1 MKSSDLKKLKVEE
14 KKILDYFVKF
24 CEENNLTYYLA
35 YGTLIGAVR
44 HKGFIP
50 WDDDIDVHM
59 PADDYIKFLKL
70 FKEKNKNDDYFL
82 QTIETEKYY
91 HATFAK
97 IRKNHSCMVEKE
109 WSYMKIHKGINI
121 DIFPLYPYPDNKKD
135 RKKFRFL
142 LKLSTLLVSKN
153 NKTNSVKNKIVF
165 GILRII
171 PRKITNKWS
180 SKIVYKLLNYKGVYS
195 KYITEACEI
204 GYDREWFDKSV
215 KLEFEGAKYNAPSG
229 YDQVLTSYYG
239 DYMTP
244 PKIEDR
250 VGHGEI
256 ILSFDKNYDELI

>member
-121 DIFPLYPYPDNKKD
+121 DIFPLYPYPDNQND
-135 RKKFRFL
+135 RRKFRFL

-153 NKTNSVKNKIVF
+153 NKTSSIKNKIVF
-165 GILRII
+165 GILRVI
-171 PRKITNKWS
+171 PRKVTNKWS
-180 SKIVYKLLNYKGVYS
+180 SNIIYKLLNYRGAYS
-195 KYITEACEI
+195 KYITEACEV
-204 GYDREWFDKSV
+204 GYDREWFDNST
-215 KLEFEGAKYNAPSG
+215 KLEFEGTKYNAPSG
-229 YDQVLTSYYG
+229 YDSVLTSCYG

-244 PKIEDR
+244 PKVEDR
-250 VGHGEI
+250 SGHGDI
-256 ILSFDKNYDELI
+256 ILSFDKNYEEL

>member
-121 DIFPLYPYPDNKKD
+121 DIFPLYTYPDNK
-135 RKKFRFL
+135 
-142 LKLSTLLVSKN
+142 
-153 NKTNSVKNKIVF
+153 
-165 GILRII
+165 
-171 PRKITNKWS
+171 
-180 SKIVYKLLNYKGVYS
+180 
-195 KYITEACEI
+195 
-204 GYDREWFDKSV
+204 
-215 KLEFEGAKYNAPSG
+215 
-229 YDQVLTSYYG
+229 
-239 DYMTP
+239 
-244 PKIEDR
+244 
-250 VGHGEI
+250 
-256 ILSFDKNYDELI
+256 